1 MPALQDMSIN
11 SVIGVRQSGEAVK
24 ADTDGMI
31 AVKGCALP
39 QGSDGPVV
47 KVEVSVDEGKAWTE
61 AKLIGERGK
70 WSWTLWEARLH
81 AVREKICEF

>member
-1 MPALQDMSIN
+1 M
-11 SVIGVRQSGEAVK
+11 
-24 ADTDGMI
+24 
-31 AVKGCALP
+31 
-39 QGSDGPVV
+39 

-81 AVREKICEF
+81 VVKGENLRILSRATDKAGNMQRDDSEWNLRGVAYHGFGEARDVEII